1 MLIFFIN
8 CERPLPADFQFA
20 PDGFGSRS
28 ACNASG
34 APHFNWFNRQKS
46 SQTVNPPALLFLY
59 KKTNHS
65 GYIVNRSKN
74 CENGNE
80 SQKKLEK
87 ISYLF
92 PRLFILMF
100 KIVHKYER
108 SLFILM
114 NKNVHTYV
122 HTTFIRMNA
131 IYSYL

>member
-1 MLIFFIN
+1 MN
-8 CERPLPADFQFA
+8 
-20 PDGFGSRS
+20 
-28 ACNASG
+28 
-34 APHFNWFNRQKS
+34 H
-46 SQTVNPPALLFLY
+46 
-59 KKTNHS
+59 KKNL
-65 GYIVNRSKN
+65 K
-74 CENGNE
+74 
-80 SQKKLEK
+80 K

-100 KIVHKYER
+100 KIIHKYEH